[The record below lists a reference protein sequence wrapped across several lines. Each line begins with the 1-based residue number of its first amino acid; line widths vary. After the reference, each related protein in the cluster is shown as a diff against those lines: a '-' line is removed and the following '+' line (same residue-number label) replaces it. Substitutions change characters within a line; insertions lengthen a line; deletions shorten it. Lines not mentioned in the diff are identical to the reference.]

1 MPKPRVIFVCQHCG
15 AQAPRWSGRCAEC
28 GEWNALVEEAAH
40 PAQPAGRP
48 ALDTQDPKPISEV
61 EPVDEVRIR
70 TDIAELDRV
79 LGGGAVVGSAIL
91 VGGEPGI
98 GKSTLLLQAAD
109 RAAAS
114 GRTALYVTAEESA
127 LQTKLR
133 AGRLGVHSDRLLL
146 VSETNLDLILKH
158 IEKVRPAL
166 VVVDSIQMVYTP
178 DLPSAPGSVGQLR
191 ECATRLVYLAKRQ
204 NVSTFLVGHVT
215 KDGTIAG
222 PRTLEHMVDTVLY
235 FEGDRFH
242 SFRLLRA
249 VKNRFGSTNEIAVF
263 QMGRDGLREVANPSE
278 LFLSER
284 RGAGAGS
291 VVVPTV
297 EGSRA
302 ILVEVQ
308 ALIARAHYGM
318 PERKVSGADYN
329 RVCMLLAVLQR
340 RAGLALD
347 GHDVFVNVAGGVRIV
362 EPAADLAVAAAIA
375 SSFENFAVPADVVMF
390 GEVGLSG
397 EVRGVTQAESRL
409 REAARLG
416 FKRAIIPADN
426 PGPYEGCAGLEIL
439 FVAALSRSLDQLH

>member
-1 MPKPRVIFVCQHCG
+1 MAKPRVIFACQKCG

-28 GEWNALVEEAAH
+28 GEWNSLVEETTQ
-40 PAQPAGRP
+40 PEQPAGRP
-48 ALDTQDPKPISEV
+48 TLATQAPRPLSEV
-61 EPVDEVRIR
+61 EPVDDVRIR
-70 TDIAELDRV
+70 TEIAELDRI
-79 LGGGAVVGSAIL
+79 LGGGAVIGSATLI
-91 VGGEPGI
+91 GGEPGI

-109 RAAAS
+109 RAAKS
-114 GRTALYVTAEESA
+114 GHTALYVTAEESA

-133 AGRLGVHSDRLLL
+133 AGRLGVDSDQLLL
-146 VSETNLDLILKH
+146 LPETNLDLILKH
-158 IEKVRPAL
+158 IETTAPDI
-166 VVVDSIQMVYTP
+166 VVIDSIQMVYSP

-191 ECATRLVYLAKRQ
+191 ECATRLVYLAKRR
-204 NVSTFLVGHVT
+204 NVAVFLVGHVT
-215 KDGTIAG
+215 KDGAIAG

-242 SFRLLRA
+242 TFRLLRA
-249 VKNRFGSTNEIAVF
+249 VKNRFGSTNEVGVF
-263 QMGRDGLREVANPSE
+263 EMEREGLREVANPSE

-284 RGAGAGS
+284 RGPGTGS

-297 EGSRA
+297 EGTRA
-302 ILVEVQ
+302 ILAEVQ

-362 EPAADLAVAAAIA
+362 EPAADLALAAAIA
-375 SSFENFAVPADVVMF
+375 SSFENFPVPVDVVAF
-390 GEVGLSG
+390 
-397 EVRGVTQAESRL
+397 GVTQAEPRL

-416 FKRAIIPADN
+416 FKRAIVPADTTV
-426 PGPYEGCAGLEIL
+426 PHEGCGGLDIVP
-439 FVAALSRSLDQLH
+439 VATLSLAVDQLR